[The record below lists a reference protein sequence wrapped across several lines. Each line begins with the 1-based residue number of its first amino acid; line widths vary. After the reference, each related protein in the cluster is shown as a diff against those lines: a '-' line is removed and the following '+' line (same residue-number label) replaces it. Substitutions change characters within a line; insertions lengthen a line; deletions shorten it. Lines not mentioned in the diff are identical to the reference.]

1 MTDSPCVTVRDML
14 TDLLYA
20 RCHEAMRMPQIVGN
34 ETYVTPWDKA
44 HTAINE
50 LLDTLVGR

>member
-20 RCHEAMRMPQIVGN
+20 RCHEAMRMPQVVGN
-34 ETYVTPWDKA
+34 ETYVTSWDKA